1 MADPCCPTMPPT
13 GLSPMTLRTAFAAL
27 ALALVLPLAGCDE
40 TGLATDE
47 ASVIGDAQVARQNG
61 DFETAV
67 RLLETALAANPQSA
81 AVRTELGVTILAR
94 ENLNLLDLDR
104 ISQFIVDGTGAA
116 TAMADAPAAR
126 GAVCRFASDPT
137 ARRFDPTA
145 VEGFPQIEASRTAID
160 SVLAIITPV
169 LPAALRTF
177 DPCTTIAPDGSLV
190 YDRTAVTA
198 QLRASGLT
206 NAQIGQLLATNALA
220 RFLSAYL
227 FVTTE
232 VPQQTTWYRLADGS
246 IGVCAADEA
255 ALLTQTRGAVS
266 TLGTALTSLDTRA
279 RSFGG
284 SSDIVDL
291 ATDAFA
297 DIREALGEFCATV

>member
-1 MADPCCPTMPPT
+1 
-13 GLSPMTLRTAFAAL
+13 MTLRTAFAAL
-27 ALALVLPLAGCDE
+27 ALVLILPLAGCDE
-40 TGLATDE
+40 TGVSTDE

-81 AVRTELGVTILAR
+81 PVRTELGVTILAR
-94 ENLNLLDLDR
+94 EDLNLLDLDR
-104 ISQFIVDGTGAA
+104 ISQFIVDGAAGATVA
-116 TAMADAPAAR
+116 ANAPAAR
-126 GAVCRFASDPT
+126 GGTCRFASDPT
-137 ARRFDPTA
+137 AVPFDPTA
-145 VEGFPQIEASRTAID
+145 VEGFPEIEASQSAID

-169 LPAALRTF
+169 LPAALRSF

-190 YDRTAVTA
+190 YDRVAVAA

-206 NAQIGQLLATNALA
+206 DAQISQLLATNALA

-232 VPQQTTWYRLADGS
+232 VPQQTSWYRLADGS
-246 IGVCAADEA
+246 IGVCATDED

-284 SSDIVDL
+284 ASDIVDL

-297 DIREALGEFCATV
+297 DIREALGEYCASV

>member
-1 MADPCCPTMPPT
+1 
-13 GLSPMTLRTAFAAL
+13 MTLRTAFAAL

-47 ASVIGDAQVARQNG
+47 VSIIGDAQVARQNG

-104 ISQFIVDGTGAA
+104 LAQ
-116 TAMADAPAAR
+116 
-126 GAVCRFASDPT
+126 
-137 ARRFDPTA
+137 FDPTA

-232 VPQQTTWYRLADGS
+232 VPQQTSWYRLADGS
-246 IGVCAADEA
+246 IGVCATDEA